1 VSVGELAALA
11 HLPTDVA
18 VAGLARAGAK
28 AVAPPPEVAL
38 LSNPDTGPGLRG
50 LGIGVATAVIL
61 AHRMFRPAARSP
73 QPARRGLAASTRQRG
88 EKEGT
93 SQISAKALPHSGE
106 QRAAKGGH
114 DLRFYDLAGRL
125 TERDRTIC
133 RLLADHRVLTTEQIA
148 DVGFDGIR
156 KTQLRLVDLH
166 RLEVV
171 DRFRP
176 RAWSGS
182 GPYHYVLGPA
192 GAAVVAAEQG
202 VTVADLA
209 WRRDTAAAL
218 AGNRQLAHLVGCNGV
233 LTALI
238 RVARTRP
245 GCALDQW
252 WSARRCAAVWGELVR
267 PDAYAVWVQDD
278 LRLPFCLEYDTG
290 TETLTQLAGKLPGFA
305 RLAQAVGHPTWVL
318 FAFPTPGREASARRV
333 LTHPEVPVAT
343 AVLPTRVAP
352 DGQLWLP
359 VGGAGPRLPLVGLG
373 HPGRHLGRQP
383 VAG

>member
-1 VSVGELAALA
+1 
-11 HLPTDVA
+11 
-18 VAGLARAGAK
+18 
-28 AVAPPPEVAL
+28 
-38 LSNPDTGPGLRG
+38 
-50 LGIGVATAVIL
+50 
-61 AHRMFRPAARSP
+61 M
-73 QPARRGLAASTRQRG
+73 
-88 EKEGT
+88 
-93 SQISAKALPHSGE
+93 SANALPHSGE
-106 QRAAKGGH
+106 QRAANGGH
-114 DLRFYDLAGRL
+114 DLRLYDLAGRL

-133 RLLADHRVLTTEQIA
+133 RLLLDYRVLTTEQIV
-148 DVGFDGIR
+148 DVGFDGAR
-156 KTQLRLVDLH
+156 VAQKRLAILH

-171 DRFRP
+171 DRFRL
-176 RAWSGS
+176 RSWSGS

-192 GAAVVAAEQG
+192 GAAVVAAERG

-238 RVARTRP
+238 RSARTRP
-245 GCALDQW
+245 CRQLDQW

-290 TETLTQLAGKLPGFA
+290 SEPLHQLAGKLPGYA
-305 RLAQAVGHPTWVL
+305 KLAHAVGHPTWVL

-333 LTHPEVPVAT
+333 LTHPEVPGAT
-343 AVLPTRVAP
+343 AVLSAGVAP
-352 DGQLWLP
+352 DGPLWLP
-359 VGGAGPRLPLVGLG
+359 VGPAGQRLPLVGLG
-373 HPGRHLGRQP
+373 HPSRVLGSRP